1 MNLFIFSDT
10 ISDPSRLSIVS
21 ITWVEHFGNV
31 CERKSSIHGWS
42 LYWDFQSLRFRRY
55 TYVLK
60 NEKVILLCLKFTF
73 SRSRQS
79 NRSSEPC
86 CHYRH
91 WWKTRSWLRVTW
103 WPTAFNN
110 SWEPNLSLWQLGF
123 GRYCSKF
130 TFNYIFFWE
139 CRFTVY
145 FLENQA
151 YGVPTVG
158 NPIQLPIVNYI
169 LVNDNQSIST
179 TVIDPFAVGGIAHNQ
194 QMDERRDFVASRLK
208 GEFVSNMRQCGK
220 NFWF

>member
-130 TFNYIFFWE
+130 TFNYIFFLRMSYHGLLFRKSSLW
-139 CRFTVY
+139 CSNGRKSNSIADSKLYPGQWQSKHF
-145 FLENQA
+145 NN
-151 YGVPTVG
+151 GHR
-158 NPIQLPIVNYI
+158 PI
-169 LVNDNQSIST
+169 
-179 TVIDPFAVGGIAHNQ
+179 
-194 QMDERRDFVASRLK
+194 RRGR
-208 GEFVSNMRQCGK
+208 NRP
-220 NFWF
+220 